1 MCIIPMK
8 QVVEALVLALIC
20 IIPSEQLVEALVV
33 GPYVYYPIGAGR
45 WRTPFWFLI
54 SIIPMKQ
61 VVEDSTLAFMCTIPS
76 E

>member
-1 MCIIPMK
+1 M
-8 QVVEALVLALIC
+8 C
-20 IIPSEQLVEALVV
+20 IIPSEQVVEAPVV
-33 GPYVYYPIGAGR
+33 VYYPIGAGR
-45 WRTPFWFLI
+45 WRTPFWFHI